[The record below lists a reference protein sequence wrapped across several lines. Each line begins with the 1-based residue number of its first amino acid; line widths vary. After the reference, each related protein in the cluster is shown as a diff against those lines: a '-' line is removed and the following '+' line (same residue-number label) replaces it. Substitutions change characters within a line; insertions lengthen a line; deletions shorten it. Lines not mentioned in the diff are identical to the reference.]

1 MNVVEYDD
9 DDDVVV
15 SLVVG
20 CVGFL
25 YLWLS
30 FNTFVEIFLVSSFLS
45 TFWKSVNKFYF

>member
-20 CVGFL
+20 CVGF
-25 YLWLS
+25 Y
-30 FNTFVEIFLVSSFLS
+30 IFDFLL
-45 TFWKSVNKFYF
+45 TLLLKFFGFFLFFYQHFEKV